1 MGAHRGERNARLTI
15 SAGPASLYSRE
26 TVAVA
31 KERGDGVD
39 LRALGH
45 DLRTP
50 LAVIHG
56 YAELLRSE
64 ELSPEQRA
72 RACDLLLEKCEE
84 LNIVIRRLLEP
95 SESGLQTPV
104 AIEQT
109 A

>member
-1 MGAHRGERNARLTI
+1 VEDLAATATAR
-15 SAGPASLYSRE
+15 RE
-26 TVAVA
+26 VADP
-31 KERGDGVD
+31 RT
-39 LRALGH
+39 LGH

-56 YAELLRSE
+56 YAQLLRSE

-72 RACDLLLEKCEE
+72 RACDLILEKCEQ
-84 LNIVIRRLLEP
+84 LNLVIRRLLEP
-95 SESGLQTPV
+95 TQSGLPTPV

>member
-1 MGAHRGERNARLTI
+1 VER
-15 SAGPASLYSRE
+15 
-26 TVAVA
+26 AVPVE
-31 KERGDGVD
+31 KERGDVAE
-39 LRALGH
+39 LRTLGH

-56 YAELLRSE
+56 YAQLLRSE

-72 RACDLLLEKCEE
+72 RAYDLILEKCEE
-84 LNIVIRRLLEP
+84 LNVVIRRLLEP
-95 SESGLQTPV
+95 YESRVETPV

>member
-1 MGAHRGERNARLTI
+1 
-15 SAGPASLYSRE
+15 
-26 TVAVA
+26 VAVA

-39 LRALGH
+39 LRAIGH

-64 ELSPEQRA
+64 ELSLEQRA
-72 RACDLLLEKCEE
+72 RACALILEKCEE
-84 LNIVIRRLLEP
+84 LNIVIRRLVEP
-95 SESGLQTPV
+95 SDSGLHAPV
-104 AIEQT
+104 AVEQT

>member
-1 MGAHRGERNARLTI
+1 MPVEN
-15 SAGPASLYSRE
+15 
-26 TVAVA
+26 
-31 KERGDGVD
+31 ERGDVAE
-39 LRALGH
+39 LRTLGH

-56 YAELLRSE
+56 YAQLLRSE

-72 RACDLLLEKCEE
+72 RAYDLILEKCEE
-84 LNIVIRRLLEP
+84 LNVVIRRLLEP
-95 SESGLQTPV
+95 YESGAQTPV